1 MAASDREQI
10 LIKNIYYMLVYAFK
24 VLQQKN
30 YKDMETVRFDNAQN
44 LFAAILAQGIGQ
56 QLKQGLYKEYI
67 DQEGDL
73 SVLHGKISF
82 PGTIRNQIAH
92 RQQLH
97 CEYDELSENN
107 LLNRIIKTTALILID
122 SNEVK
127 KEYRQRLRSEMLF
140 FSSIGEVEPSSIRWS
155 DLRFHRNNQ
164 TYFMLIGIC
173 RLILN
178 SMLQT
183 EDDGSYKLAAFEDS
197 QEMSHLYEKFLLEYY
212 RREHPELKAST
223 SQIRWALDDGL
234 QASLPIMQSDIMLQ
248 RENSVLIIDAKYY
261 AHNMQVQYN
270 KRTIHS
276 GNMYQIYT
284 YVKNKEFELEKSSE
298 PHKVSGM
305 LLYAKTVDVI
315 QPDSVF
321 QMHGNQI
328 TVRTLDLY
336 QPFEKIKQSLDG
348 IAADHF
354 EK

>member
-212 RREHPELKAST
+212 RREHPELKASA

-348 IAADHF
+348 VAADHF

>member
-10 LIKNIYYMLVYAFK
+10 LIKNIYYMLAYAFK
-24 VLQQKN
+24 TLQQKN
-30 YKDMETVRFDNAQN
+30 YTHMATVQFDNAQD
-44 LFAAILAQGIGQ
+44 LFAAILSQGISQ

-67 DQEGDL
+67 DQKGDL
-73 SVLHGKISF
+73 SVLRGKISF

-107 LLNRIIKTTALILID
+107 LLNQIIKTTALILIG
-122 SNEVK
+122 SNGVK

-140 FSSIGEVEPSSIRWS
+140 FSSIDEVEPSTIRWS
-155 DLRFHRNNQ
+155 DIRFHRNNSNYQ
-164 TYFMLIGIC
+164 MLIGIC
-173 RLILN
+173 QLVLN
-178 SMLQT
+178 GMLQT

-212 RREHPELKAST
+212 RREHPEVKASA

-248 RENSVLIIDAKYY
+248 RGNSVLIIDAKFY
-261 AHNMQVQYN
+261 ARNMQEQYN

-284 YVKNKEFELEKSSE
+284 YVKNKEFELEKSGE

-305 LLYAKTVDVI
+305 LLYAKTVDII

-336 QPFEKIKQSLDG
+336 QPFEQIKQSLDG
-348 IAADHF
+348 IVADHF

>member
-1 MAASDREQI
+1 
-10 LIKNIYYMLVYAFK
+10 
-24 VLQQKN
+24 
-30 YKDMETVRFDNAQN
+30 
-44 LFAAILAQGIGQ
+44 
-56 QLKQGLYKEYI
+56 
-67 DQEGDL
+67 
-73 SVLHGKISF
+73 
-82 PGTIRNQIAH
+82 
-92 RQQLH
+92 
-97 CEYDELSENN
+97 
-107 LLNRIIKTTALILID
+107 
-122 SNEVK
+122 
-127 KEYRQRLRSEMLF
+127 
-140 FSSIGEVEPSSIRWS
+140 
-155 DLRFHRNNQ
+155 
-164 TYFMLIGIC
+164 MLIGIC
-173 RLILN
+173 RLVLN

-212 RREHPELKAST
+212 RREHPELKASA

-248 RENSVLIIDAKYY
+248 RGNSFLIIDAKYY

-284 YVKNKEFELEKSSE
+284 YVKNKEFELEKSGE

-305 LLYAKTVDVI
+305 LLYAKTVEVI

-336 QPFEKIKQSLDG
+336 QPFEKIKRSLDG

>member
-1 MAASDREQI
+1 
-10 LIKNIYYMLVYAFK
+10 MLVYAFK

-67 DQEGDL
+67 DQKGDL

-107 LLNRIIKTTALILID
+107 LLNRIIKTTALILIG

-127 KEYRQRLRSEMLF
+127 KEYRQRLRNEMLF

-173 RLILN
+173 RLVLN

-212 RREHPELKAST
+212 RREHQELKASA

-248 RENSVLIIDAKYY
+248 RGNSVLIIDAKYY

-284 YVKNKEFELEKSSE
+284 YVKNKEFELEKSGE

-305 LLYAKTVDVI
+305 LLYAKTVDII

>member
-1 MAASDREQI
+1 
-10 LIKNIYYMLVYAFK
+10 MLVYAFK

-212 RREHPELKAST
+212 RREHPELKASA

>member
-212 RREHPELKAST
+212 RREHPELKASA

>member
-10 LIKNIYYMLVYAFK
+10 LIKDIYYMLSYAFK

-44 LFAAILAQGIGQ
+44 LFAAILVQGIGQ

-67 DQEGDL
+67 DQAGDL
-73 SVLHGKISF
+73 SVLHGRISF
-82 PGTIRNQIAH
+82 QGTIRNQIAH

-107 LLNRIIKTTALILID
+107 LLNQIIKTTALILIG

-127 KEYRQRLRSEMLF
+127 REYRQRLRSEMLF

-173 RLILN
+173 RLVLN

-212 RREHPELKAST
+212 RREHSELKASA

-248 RENSVLIIDAKYY
+248 RGNSVLIIDAKYY

-284 YVKNKEFELEKSSE
+284 YVKNKEFELEKSGE

-321 QMHGNQI
+321 QMHGNKI

>member
-10 LIKNIYYMLVYAFK
+10 LIKNIYYMLAYAFK
-24 VLQQKN
+24 ALQQKN
-30 YKDMETVRFDNAQN
+30 YKDMETVQFDNAQN
-44 LFAAILAQGIGQ
+44 LFAAILAQGISQ

-92 RQQLH
+92 CQQLY

-107 LLNRIIKTTALILID
+107 LLNQIIKTTALILIG

-140 FSSIGEVEPSSIRWS
+140 FSSVDEVEPSSIRWS
-155 DLRFHRNNQ
+155 DLRFHRNNE
-164 TYFMLIGIC
+164 TYLMLIGIC
-173 RLILN
+173 QLVLN
-178 SMLQT
+178 GMLQT

-212 RREHPELKAST
+212 RREHPELKPSA
-223 SQIRWALDDGL
+223 SQIRWALDDGV
-234 QASLPIMQSDIMLQ
+234 QTALPIMQSDIMLQ
-248 RENSVLIIDAKYY
+248 REKSVLIIDAKYY

-270 KRTIHS
+270 KHTIHS

-284 YVKNKEFELEKSSE
+284 YVKNKEFELEKSGE

-305 LLYAKTVDVI
+305 LLYAKTLDVI

-328 TVRTLDLY
+328 TVRTLDLC
-336 QPFEKIKQSLDG
+336 QPFNNIRQALDQ
-348 IAADHF
+348 IADSHF
-354 EK
+354 SM

>member
-1 MAASDREQI
+1 
-10 LIKNIYYMLVYAFK
+10 MLAYAFK
-24 VLQQKN
+24 ALQQKD
-30 YKDMETVRFDNAQN
+30 YKHMATVQFDNAQD
-44 LFAAILAQGIGQ
+44 LFAAILAQGISQ

-67 DQEGDL
+67 DQVDDL
-73 SVLHGKISF
+73 SVLRGKISF
-82 PGTIRNQIAH
+82 PGTMRNQIAH

-107 LLNRIIKTTALILID
+107 LLNQIIKTTALILIG
-122 SNEVK
+122 SNKVK

-140 FSSIGEVEPSSIRWS
+140 FSSIDEVEPSSIRWS
-155 DLRFHRNNQ
+155 SLRFHRNNE
-164 TYFMLIGIC
+164 TYLMLIGIC
-173 RLILN
+173 QLVLN
-178 SMLQT
+178 GMLQT

-212 RREHPELKAST
+212 RREHPQLKASA

-248 RENSVLIIDAKYY
+248 QGNTVLIIDAKYY

-276 GNMYQIYT
+276 GNIYQIFT
-284 YVKNKEFELEKSSE
+284 YVKNKEFELEKSGK

-305 LLYAKTVDVI
+305 LLYAKTIDTV
-315 QPDSVF
+315 QPDSIF

-336 QPFEKIKQSLDG
+336 QPFDKIQQSLDG

>member
-67 DQEGDL
+67 DQKGDL

-107 LLNRIIKTTALILID
+107 LLNRIIKTTALILIG

-140 FSSIGEVEPSSIRWS
+140 FSSIGEVVPSSIRWS

-173 RLILN
+173 RLVLN

-197 QEMSHLYEKFLLEYY
+197 QEMSHLYENFFWN
-212 RREHPELKAST
+212 T
-223 SQIRWALDDGL
+223 TG
-234 QASLPIMQSDIMLQ
+234 
-248 RENSVLIIDAKYY
+248 ENI
-261 AHNMQVQYN
+261 
-270 KRTIHS
+270 
-276 GNMYQIYT
+276 
-284 YVKNKEFELEKSSE
+284 KN
-298 PHKVSGM
+298 
-305 LLYAKTVDVI
+305 
-315 QPDSVF
+315 
-321 QMHGNQI
+321 
-328 TVRTLDLY
+328 
-336 QPFEKIKQSLDG
+336 
-348 IAADHF
+348 
-354 EK
+354 

>member
-67 DQEGDL
+67 DQKGDL
-73 SVLHGKISF
+73 SVLHGKIFF

-107 LLNRIIKTTALILID
+107 LLNRIIKTTALILIG

-173 RLILN
+173 RLVLN

-212 RREHPELKAST
+212 RREHQELKASA

-248 RENSVLIIDAKYY
+248 RGNSVLIIDAKYY

-284 YVKNKEFELEKSSE
+284 YVKNKEFELEKSGE

-305 LLYAKTVDVI
+305 LLYAKTVDII

>member
-107 LLNRIIKTTALILID
+107 LLNRIIKTTALILIG
-122 SNEVK
+122 SNEIK

-155 DLRFHRNNQ
+155 DLRFHCNNQ

-173 RLILN
+173 RLVLN

-212 RREHPELKAST
+212 RREHPELKASA

-234 QASLPIMQSDIMLQ
+234 QASLPIMQSDIMLE
-248 RENSVLIIDAKYY
+248 RGNSVLIIDAKYY

-284 YVKNKEFELEKSSE
+284 YVKNKEFELEKSGE

>member
-1 MAASDREQI
+1 MAANDREQI
-10 LIKNIYYMLVYAFK
+10 LIQNIYYMLAYAFK
-24 VLQQKN
+24 ALQQKN
-30 YKDMETVRFDNAQN
+30 YQNVETVQFDNAQG
-44 LFAAILAQGIGQ
+44 LFAAILCQGISQ

-73 SVLHGKISF
+73 SVLRGKIAFS
-82 PGTIRNQIAH
+82 GTIRNQIAH

-107 LLNRIIKTTALILID
+107 LLNQIIKTTALILIG

-140 FSSIGEVEPSSIRWS
+140 FSSIDEIAPSNIRWS
-155 DLRFHRNNQ
+155 DLRFHRNNL
-164 TYFMLIGIC
+164 TYQMLIGIC
-173 RLILN
+173 QLVLN
-178 SMLQT
+178 GMLQT
-183 EDDGSYKLAAFEDS
+183 EDDGSYKLATFEDT

-212 RREHPELKAST
+212 RWEHPELKASA

-234 QASLPIMQSDIMLQ
+234 QTALPIMQSDITLH
-248 RENSVLIIDAKYY
+248 RGNTVLIIDAKYY

-270 KRTIHS
+270 KHTIHS
-276 GNMYQIYT
+276 GNIYQIFT
-284 YVKNKEFELEKSSE
+284 YVKNKEFELEKSGE

-305 LLYAKTVDVI
+305 LLYAKTVDTI

-336 QPFEKIKQSLDG
+336 QPFEKIKESLDN
-348 IAADHF
+348 IVAVHF

>member
-10 LIKNIYYMLVYAFK
+10 LIKNIYYMLAYAFK
-24 VLQQKN
+24 ALQQKN
-30 YKDMETVRFDNAQN
+30 YKDMETVQFDNAQN
-44 LFAAILAQGIGQ
+44 LFAAILAQGISQ

-107 LLNRIIKTTALILID
+107 LLNQIIKTTALILIG

-140 FSSIGEVEPSSIRWS
+140 FSSIDEVEPSTIRWS
-155 DLRFHRNNQ
+155 DIRFHRNNSNYQ
-164 TYFMLIGIC
+164 MLIGIC
-173 RLILN
+173 QLVLN
-178 SMLQT
+178 GMLQT
-183 EDDGSYKLAAFEDS
+183 EDDGSYKLSVFEDS

-212 RREHPELKAST
+212 RREHPELKASA
-223 SQIRWALDDGL
+223 SQIRWALDDGV
-234 QASLPIMQSDIMLQ
+234 QTALPIMQSDIMLQ
-248 RENSVLIIDAKYY
+248 QGNTVLIIDAKYY

-270 KRTIHS
+270 KHTIHS
-276 GNMYQIYT
+276 GNIYQIFT
-284 YVKNKEFELEKSSE
+284 YVKNKEFELEKSGKS
-298 PHKVSGM
+298 HRVSGM

-328 TVRTLDLY
+328 EVTTLDLY
-336 QPFEKIKQSLDG
+336 QPFSAIKKSLNN
-348 IAADHF
+348 IVYNYF
-354 EK
+354 S

>member
-1 MAASDREQI
+1 
-10 LIKNIYYMLVYAFK
+10 MLVYAFK

-67 DQEGDL
+67 DQKGDL

-107 LLNRIIKTTALILID
+107 LLNRIIKTTALILIG

-140 FSSIGEVEPSSIRWS
+140 FSSIGEVVPSSIRWS

-173 RLILN
+173 RLVLN

-212 RREHPELKAST
+212 RREHQELKASA

-248 RENSVLIIDAKYY
+248 RGNSVLIIDAKYY

-284 YVKNKEFELEKSSE
+284 YVKNKEFELEKSGE

-305 LLYAKTVDVI
+305 LLYAKTVDII
-315 QPDSVF
+315 QPNSVF